1 MNKVF
6 LIGNLTKDPELRQ
19 TPNGVSV
26 CSFSLAVQR
35 DYADSNGEKV
45 ADFFNITVWREK
57 GENCHKYL
65 KKGKKAC
72 VVGTLQNRKYE
83 DGDGAVRYVTEV
95 IASDVEFLSPKEQ
108 EEGETVVSSTSR
120 VKAQLEEIKDQDF
133 PWD

>member
-6 LIGNLTKDPELRQ
+6 LIGNLTRDPELRQ

-35 DYADSNGEKV
+35 DYADNNGERV

-83 DGDGAVRYVTEV
+83 DSDGAVRNVTEI
-95 IASDVEFLSPKEQ
+95 IASDVEFLSPKDQ
-108 EEGETVVSSTSR
+108 EEGETVVASTNRS
-120 VKAQLEEIKDQDF
+120 KPQLEEIKDQEF